1 MVRIRIERKS
11 GKIVSF
17 SAEGHSDYK
26 RKGEDIVCAGISSI
40 LQTAVLGLK
49 EYLKVDIELKKG
61 IGNMM
66 VRLKSSPEKASQA
79 ILETMLL
86 GLWKIEKEYPDKVKI
101 ETEEIR

>member
-26 RKGEDIVCAGISSI
+26 RKGEDIVCAGVSSI

-49 EYLKVDIELKKG
+49 DYLKADVELIKETAK
-61 IGNMM
+61 MM
-66 VRLKSSPEKASQA
+66 VKLKNSPTAESQI

-86 GLWKIEKEYPDKVKI
+86 GLHEIEREYPAKVKI
-101 ETEEIR
+101 EEV